1 MNLKNITYKI
11 SNFLWLIL
19 ITLFGIFLTMNS
31 DISINSVKTSGMLCI
46 DTLIP
51 SLFPFIFFSSFMINS
66 GIFYIIGKFLHIFS
80 YIFFLPKEAI
90 SVVIL
95 SMVGGFPVG
104 AKGIKDLFDKKV
116 INNEQAE
123 RMLMF
128 CVNSGP
134 SFILGVIGT
143 SLIKNINQSIII
155 LISQIL
161 SSIFIGIFL
170 GLYSRNKYKN
180 IYTNKH
186 KSNNILI
193 GDALVLSCES
203 SCMSMLNMCALVV
216 IFSVFFSFM
225 EKINILHFL
234 EYLIIKLNLGEPF
247 SKCFPLIILEV
258 TNACMSIS
266 KFGNNPVLFSFATSW
281 AGLCVHSQIFSIIRG
296 IKIKYSKFLMFRMIN
311 SCFSSFITF
320 LILKCS
326 CMQINNNVEIS
337 KSSHIWGSVSLVAF
351 CIYFLIDLNF
361 LGKENKNKIN

>member
-11 SNFLWLIL
+11 SLFFWLI
-19 ITLFGIFLTMNS
+19 IIILFGIFLTKNS
-31 DISINSVKTSGMLCI
+31 NISINSVKESGRLCV

-66 GIFYIIGKFLHIFS
+66 GIFYLIGKFLNIFS

-90 SVVIL
+90 SVIIL

-104 AKGIKDLFDKKV
+104 AKGVKDLFDKKV

-155 LISQIL
+155 LTSQIL
-161 SSIFIGIFL
+161 SSIFVGIFL
-170 GLYSRNKYKN
+170 GVYSRNKYKDT
-180 IYTNKH
+180 YVSKNKSY
-186 KSNNILI
+186 KIFI
-193 GDALVLSCES
+193 GDALVSSCES
-203 SCMSMLNMCALVV
+203 SCIAMLNMCALVI
-216 IFSVFFSFM
+216 IFGVFFSFM
-225 EKINILHFL
+225 EKLNILHFL
-234 EYLIIKLNLGEPF
+234 EYLIIKLNLGESL
-247 SKCFPLIILEV
+247 SKCFPLIVLEV
-258 TNACMSIS
+258 TNACVSIS
-266 KFGNNPVLFSFATSW
+266 KYKNNLVLFSFATSW

-296 IKIKYSKFLMFRMIN
+296 IKIKYSKFLLFRVIN

-320 LILKCS
+320 LILKFRHI
-326 CMQINNNVEIS
+326 QINNNIEVS
-337 KSSHIWGSVSLVAF
+337 KSSHIWGSLSLVAF

-361 LGKENKNKIN
+361 YKNKK